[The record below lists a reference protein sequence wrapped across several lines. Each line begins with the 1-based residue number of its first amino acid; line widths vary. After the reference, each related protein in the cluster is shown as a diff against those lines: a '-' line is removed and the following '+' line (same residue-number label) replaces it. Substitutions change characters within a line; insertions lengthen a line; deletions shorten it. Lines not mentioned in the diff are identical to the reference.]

1 MASETSTEIEL
12 KEPPD
17 EVVKTVEI
25 IKQNGEVITK
35 VIDDDSTGT

>member
-25 IKQNGEVITK
+25 IKQDGTIITK
-35 VIDDDSTGT
+35 VIDSDSPST

>member
-25 IKQNGEVITK
+25 IKQDGKTITK
-35 VIDDDSTGT
+35 VIEDDSTST